1 MEMESGVRRFIT
13 VILLL
18 ISPARCLEVG
28 KTQLISFSTAC
39 VYVEHRGMATRKQNT
54 GFWQG

>member
-1 MEMESGVRRFIT
+1 MEMETEVRRFIT

-28 KTQLISFSTAC
+28 KTQLVSFSTAC
-39 VYVEHRGMATRKQNT
+39 VYTEHRGMATGKQHT
-54 GFWQG
+54 GF

>member
-18 ISPARCLEVG
+18 IFPARCLEVG
-28 KTQLISFSTAC
+28 KTQLVSFSTAC
-39 VYVEHRGMATRKQNT
+39 VYTDHKGMATGKQHT
-54 GFWQG
+54 GF